1 VTPVAEVPTA
11 ARRAVF
17 SAFLLNGIAGG
28 NWFVR
33 IPAIQDNLD
42 LSKSQLGLALLGMP
56 LGAIVAMP
64 IAGLLI
70 SRIGSRWVLWGATLS
85 YCVGAAS
92 PGLAP
97 SLPSLAVLLALFGA
111 ANGFMDVSMNAQ
123 GVAVERRYR
132 RTIMSSFHAGF
143 SVGAMLGA
151 ISGGLIASQGIGVRE
166 HLLVV
171 AALCFAAA
179 TLSLRGLLPAS
190 ADIVERRA
198 GPRRLPR
205 IPRPLLALG
214 IVGFCGLLAE
224 GAMSDWSAVYL
235 RNEVGTGPGTAAAGF
250 AVFSAWMTIGRL
262 TGDRLTDRLGALA
275 VLRCG
280 SGVAAAGLGL
290 IIVSTAPWL
299 ALVGFG
305 AVGAGLSVIVPI
317 VFSTAARTPGVPSGP
332 AIAAVTTTGYC
343 GFMTGPPVIGFL
355 ADLITLRGAFA
366 FVAVLVL
373 VMALLSGTVRRAEAL
388 GDTG

>member
-1 VTPVAEVPTA
+1 VTPAAEVPTA
-11 ARRAVF
+11 ARFAVF

-70 SRIGSRWVLWGATLS
+70 SRVGSRRVLIASTLC

-97 SLPSLAVLLALFGA
+97 SLPALTLFLALFGA

-151 ISGGLIASQGIGVRE
+151 ISGGLIASQGIDVRE
-166 HLLVV
+166 HLLAV
-171 AALCFAAA
+171 AAVCFIAASV
-179 TLSLRGLLPAS
+179 TLRWLLPAS
-190 ADIVERRA
+190 ADIVERRP

-205 IPRPLLALG
+205 IPRPLLVLG
-214 IVGFCGLLAE
+214 VVGFCGLLAE
-224 GAMSDWSAVYL
+224 GAMSDWSAVFL
-235 RNEVGTGPGTAAAGF
+235 RNEVGTGPGMAAAGF

-262 TGDRLTDRLGALA
+262 TGDRLTDKVGALA
-275 VLRCG
+275 VVRFG
-280 SGVAAAGLGL
+280 SVGAALGLGL
-290 IIVSTAPWL
+290 IIIATSPWV

-332 AIAAVTTTGYC
+332 AIATVTTTGYF

-355 ADLITLRGAFA
+355 ADIITLRGAFGV
-366 FVAVLVL
+366 VALLVL
-373 VMALLSGTVRRAEAL
+373 LMALLSGAVRRAEAI
-388 GDTG
+388 GDDA